1 MLDTPARI
9 RTPLS
14 PLNPASVEA
23 KRRKEEEDKKAD
35 TRTGEKPGAFPGL
48 KSPAKG
54 SKNFGGRSKSR
65 RRTGRSYRRR
75 STRRRA

>member
-1 MLDTPARI
+1 MSDRPVRA
-9 RTPLS
+9 PLS
-14 PLNPASVEA
+14 AMSQSTVEA
-23 KRRKEEEDKKAD
+23 RKEEEDKKAD
-35 TRTGEKPGAFPGL
+35 TRTGEKPGAFSGL

-54 SKNFGGRSKSR
+54 SKNYGGRSKSR